1 MSASGVLELKVST
14 MMASPAWQ
22 FYDVS
27 LGAYFSTPRKY
38 HPFFL
43 TLHMAGLVWVPLKA
57 ILETQA
63 YLKIASLWD
72 DPRDPERTEDQ
83 NGLGWKA

>member
-1 MSASGVLELKVST
+1 
-14 MMASPAWQ
+14 MA
-22 FYDVS
+22 D
-27 LGAYFSTPRKY
+27 
-38 HPFFL
+38 
-43 TLHMAGLVWVPLKA
+43 LVWVPLKA